1 MRKLMNNQ
9 DRGEGALQLPST
21 ERLDRRRVFFVLAGA
36 LSLAAAP
43 RRRLT
48 VMVSGAFSTALAR
61 LAPVFTERSGIDLT
75 TVLGASM
82 GETAE
87 AIPNRLARGERADFV
102 ILARGP
108 LMRLVADGWV
118 RPGSDV
124 DLVRSAIALAVRS
137 GVPPPPIGSVDQLRK
152 VLLEAKSV
160 AYSDSASGVYVSL
173 ELFARLGIAREMAA
187 KAFRVSGR
195 PVGRAIASGEYEI
208 GFQQLSEL
216 LPIEGVTIA
225 GLLPAEVQK
234 VTTFSAAIPKS
245 ALAVDEARALI
256 AFLKSGRAA
265 PTIRAT
271 GLEPAHMEP
280 EV

>member
-1 MRKLMNNQ
+1 MNNQ
-9 DRGEGALQLPST
+9 DRGEGALQVPSIGG
-21 ERLDRRRVFFVLAGA
+21 LDRRRVFFVLAGA

-87 AIPNRLARGERADFV
+87 AIPNRLARGERADVV

-137 GVPPPPIGSVDQLRK
+137 GVPPPPLGSVDQLRK

-160 AYSDSASGVYVSL
+160 AYSDSASGVYISL

-256 AFLKSGRAA
+256 AFLKSSRAA

>member
-9 DRGEGALQLPST
+9 DRGEGALQVPSIGG
-21 ERLDRRRVFFVLAGA
+21 LDRRRIFFVLAGA

-87 AIPNRLARGERADFV
+87 AIPNRLARGERADVV

-160 AYSDSASGVYVSL
+160 AYSDSASGVYISL

-234 VTTFSAAIPKS
+234 VTIFSAAIPKS

-256 AFLKSGRAA
+256 AFLKSSRAA
-265 PTIRAT
+265 PTIRAA
-271 GLEPAHMEP
+271 GLEPAQMEP